1 MRSGVPQDLDALPV
15 AFGDDGEFRVAI
27 HAVRG
32 INQLAVQLPGKG
44 RARQPL
50 TDRLRDRSHSD
61 GPGKTLYR
69 AVGEANVRHGRIVKK
84 QTAR

>member
-1 MRSGVPQDLDALPV
+1 VRSGVPQDLDALPV
-15 AFGDDGEFRVAI
+15 AFGDNGQFRIAI

-50 TDRLRDRSHSD
+50 TDRLCATSATVT
-61 GPGKTLYR
+61 GPGKLFT
-69 AVGEANVRHGRIVKK
+69 EPSGRRMFGMG
-84 QTAR
+84 AL

>member
-1 MRSGVPQDLDALPV
+1 MCSGHSIRYLGPA
-15 AFGDDGEFRVAI
+15 
-27 HAVRG
+27 HC
-32 INQLAVQLPGKG
+32 PGKG

-50 TDRLRDRSHSD
+50 TDRLRDLSHSD